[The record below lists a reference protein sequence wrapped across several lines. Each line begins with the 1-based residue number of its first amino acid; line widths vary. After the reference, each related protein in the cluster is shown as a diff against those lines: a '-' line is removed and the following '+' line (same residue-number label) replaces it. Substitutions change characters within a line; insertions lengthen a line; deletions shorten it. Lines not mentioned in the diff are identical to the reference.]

1 MGLDGD
7 HLHSERRYGQRY
19 TVGLP
24 IDFDHGFGTTKDVSE
39 RGIRF
44 VTTTSCEV
52 GRRIKFTLR
61 FLNLRVGQATWRIG
75 GTGYVVRVE
84 SDGGQSVV
92 AVAVDEYSLPNL

>member
-1 MGLDGD
+1 MGHDGE
-7 HLHSERRYGQRY
+7 HLHSERRCVQRY

-24 IDFDHGFGTTKDVSE
+24 IDFDHGFGTTRDISE

-44 VTTTSCEV
+44 ATTASCQV

-61 FLNLRVGQATWRIG
+61 FLNLKVGQASWRIG

-84 SDGGQSVV
+84 GDGGQSVV